1 MTPWLSLVV
10 LSVVVCRSDAH
21 GILTIPPAR
30 NWLAYLNDKHD
41 YADGLSAGGYKVVGQ
56 NGALKWP
63 NGKHGLCGDPAAGP
77 QPFMKPGPVQ
87 ATYKQGQ
94 VIDVHFL
101 ISTSHYG
108 RIEMRLCPITA
119 TSDSQCTKLQRAD
132 GRGEAWDLPAIA
144 EGSAFNGGALGVH
157 NLKPIEADSSYTWYP
172 QPHIDCKWWK
182 GCNRY
187 DGLPVY
193 KLQYKLPAG
202 TTCER
207 CILQWHYLTGH
218 KCHPPCLKTDK
229 YFPDCRANPKFK
241 GTYLATMD
249 YCGTEW
255 SAHPE
260 MFWNCADVS
269 IQ

>member
-1 MTPWLSLVV
+1 
-10 LSVVVCRSDAH
+10 
-21 GILTIPPAR
+21 
-30 NWLAYLNDKHD
+30 
-41 YADGLSAGGYKVVGQ
+41 
-56 NGALKWP
+56 
-63 NGKHGLCGDPAAGP
+63 
-77 QPFMKPGPVQ
+77 
-87 ATYKQGQ
+87 
-94 VIDVHFL
+94 
-101 ISTSHYG
+101 
-108 RIEMRLCPITA
+108 
-119 TSDSQCTKLQRAD
+119 
-132 GRGEAWDLPAIA
+132 
-144 EGSAFNGGALGVH
+144 
-157 NLKPIEADSSYTWYP
+157 
-172 QPHIDCKWWK
+172 
-182 GCNRY
+182 
-187 DGLPVY
+187 LPVY